1 MNSEGLKKRLE
12 ALREQRAGI
21 DRAIEQLEAQI
32 EAQERAEKKGAEVL
46 EVEPARGGGSYVL
59 QKVKCGKPSCRCARP
74 GGELHGPYWYLFT
87 KKDGKTR
94 SKYVGKNRAA
104 EGRDVLCTI
113 AFMSPSILGEGRLFF
128 LGGQN

>member
-12 ALREQRAGI
+12 ALREQRSKI

-32 EAQERAEKKGAEVL
+32 EAQEQAGKKGAEVL

-59 QKVKCGKPSCRCARP
+59 QRVKCGKPSCRCAKP

-87 KKDGKTR
+87 KKDGKTK
-94 SKYVGKNRAA
+94 SKYVGKNRPA
-104 EGRDVLCTI
+104 EG
-113 AFMSPSILGEGRLFF
+113 
-128 LGGQN
+128 

>member
-1 MNSEGLKKRLE
+1 MNSEGLKRRLE

-59 QKVKCGKPSCRCARP
+59 QKVMCGKPSCRCARP
-74 GGELHGPYWYLFT
+74 GGELHGPYWYLLLEDGQEDEKQVCG
-87 KKDGKTR
+87 KKSACGGRVKLQR
-94 SKYVGKNRAA
+94 SR
-104 EGRDVLCTI
+104 
-113 AFMSPSILGEGRLFF
+113 PSL
-128 LGGQN
+128 

>member
-1 MNSEGLKKRLE
+1 MNSEGLKRRLE
-12 ALREQRAGI
+12 ALQEQRAGI

-32 EAQERAEKKGAEVL
+32 EAQERAEKRGAEVL
-46 EVEPARGGGSYVL
+46 EVEPARRGGSYVL

-94 SKYVGKNRAA
+94 SKYVGKNRPAVA
-104 EGRDVLCTI
+104 
-113 AFMSPSILGEGRLFF
+113 
-128 LGGQN
+128 

>member
-1 MNSEGLKKRLE
+1 MSSEDLKRRLE
-12 ALREQRAGI
+12 ALRVQRAGI

-59 QKVKCGKPSCRCARP
+59 QRVKCGKPSCRCARP

-94 SKYVGKNRAA
+94 SKYVGKSRAA
-104 EGRDVLCTI
+104 EV
-113 AFMSPSILGEGRLFF
+113 
-128 LGGQN
+128 

>member
-1 MNSEGLKKRLE
+1 MNSEGLKRRLE
-12 ALREQRAGI
+12 ALQEQRAGI

-32 EAQERAEKKGAEVL
+32 GNQERAEKRGAEVL

-59 QKVKCGKPSCRCARP
+59 QRVKCGKPSCRCARP

-104 EGRDVLCTI
+104 GV
-113 AFMSPSILGEGRLFF
+113 
-128 LGGQN
+128 

>member
-1 MNSEGLKKRLE
+1 MNSEGLKRRRE

-32 EAQERAEKKGAEVL
+32 VAQERAEKKGAEVM
-46 EVEPARGGGSYVL
+46 EVVPARGVGSYVL
-59 QKVKCGKPSCRCARP
+59 QRVKCGKPSCRCARS

-104 EGRDVLCTI
+104 GV
-113 AFMSPSILGEGRLFF
+113 
-128 LGGQN
+128 